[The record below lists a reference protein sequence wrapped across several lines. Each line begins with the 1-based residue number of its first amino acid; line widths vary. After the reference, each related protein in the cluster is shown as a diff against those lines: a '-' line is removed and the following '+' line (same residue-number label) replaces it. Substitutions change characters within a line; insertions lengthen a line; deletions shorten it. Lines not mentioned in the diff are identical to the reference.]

1 MTINYCN
8 DNIDT
13 CFTNYNKNI
22 IVKNNRF
29 VIMKG
34 ENMYQI
40 LFYEDKN
47 GHSDIVEYIK
57 ELRTKSVTSKTDKI
71 NFNKIV
77 AYIDML
83 EEYGTRIGEPVTKH
97 LDGEIWEL
105 RPLKNRFLYAYVE
118 KDTFVI
124 LHHFMKKTQKTPKR
138 EIEKAKS
145 NLQDYLERYGD

>member
-1 MTINYCN
+1 
-8 DNIDT
+8 
-13 CFTNYNKNI
+13 
-22 IVKNNRF
+22 
-29 VIMKG
+29 
-34 ENMYQI
+34 MYQI

-47 GHSDIVEYIK
+47 GHSEIIEYIN
-57 ELRTKSVTSKTDKI
+57 ELRMKSVTSKQERI

-105 RPLKNRFLYAYVE
+105 RPLKNRFLYAYV
-118 KDTFVI
+118 KNDTFVI
-124 LHHFMKKTQKTPKR
+124 LHHFVKKTQKTPKR
-138 EIEKAKS
+138 EIEKAKW